1 MDITRFHA
9 TFFEESRENL
19 AAMEAGLLDM
29 ESGGGGGD
37 TIHVVFRAAH
47 SIKGG
52 SATFGFTA
60 IADLTHLL
68 ETLLDEA
75 RSGKRTLDGVAISA
89 LLGSVDALRMLLAAA
104 EHGDAIDQAM
114 LARARAELERL
125 LSGAGDAPTA
135 QTAPAAAKPA
145 ASAEPQGWSI
155 SFEPERSLFLS
166 GNDPLRMLREL
177 GQLGE
182 LKVAC
187 RDDALPPF
195 QELDPFEAWLAW
207 DLQLIGNVKRSA
219 IEDTFAWVEDQCT
232 LNIAPLSV
240 DAPAPAPA
248 AAEPEAPT
256 AKSAPAAAVAAAE
269 PAASGNPGASGGGA
283 RHDGVETTIRVA
295 VDKVDALINLVG
307 ELVITQAMLAQ
318 RSAELDPGLHEQL
331 LSGLGQLDRN
341 TRDLQEAVMSVRM
354 LPVDFAF
361 SRFPRMVRDIASRL
375 GKKVNLKT
383 SGEGTELDK
392 GVIEKIVDPLVH
404 LVRNA
409 IDHGLET
416 TEQRI
421 AAGKPEAGTVTL
433 SAAHQGGHIIIE
445 VRDDGRGLNRE
456 KILAKA
462 AERGIAVPENPT
474 DGQVWDLVF
483 APGFSTADALT
494 DLSGRGVGMD
504 VVRKNINAL
513 GGQVEI
519 RSRQGEGTTVSI
531 RLPLTMAILDGMTV
545 AVGGEVFILP
555 LNVVVESLQPAPDHI
570 KTVAGDSR
578 LLRVREDYVPLLDLA
593 DQYGLPPTRTDAQ
606 PIAVV
611 VESQGQR
618 LALEVDELLGQ
629 QQVVVKNLER
639 NYRRIAGVAG
649 ATILG
654 DGRVALI
661 VDVGSLST
669 KTQAAPATITEEY
682 LQGEMA
688 KVIELSKRVR
698 KVA

>member
-9 TFFEESRENL
+9 TFFEESRENI
-19 AAMEAGLLDM
+19 AAMEAGLLAL
-29 ESGGGGGD
+29 ESGGGGED

-68 ETLLDEA
+68 ETLLEEA
-75 RSGKRTLDGVAISA
+75 RSGRRQLDANAIGA

-104 EHGDAIDQAM
+104 EHGDALDQAM
-114 LARARAELERL
+114 LQQARAALDRILT
-125 LSGAGDAPTA
+125 GAADAKAAAPVQA
-135 QTAPAAAKPA
+135 APAAAAPEAKPI
-145 ASAEPQGWSI
+145 GWKI
-155 SFEPERSLFLS
+155 DFAPERSLFLS

-195 QELDPFEAWLAW
+195 TELDPFEAWLAW
-207 DLQLIGNVKRSA
+207 DLELVGEIKRSA
-219 IEDTFAWVEDQCT
+219 IEDTFAWVEDQCS
-232 LNIAPLSV
+232 LSIEPLMPAASAAAPAAVASAAPV
-240 DAPAPAPA
+240 AAAPPAPAPAPVSA
-248 AAEPEAPT
+248 SAP
-256 AKSAPAAAVAAAE
+256 APAVAPAAANAAE
-269 PAASGNPGASGGGA
+269 TTPVA
-283 RHDGVETTIRVA
+283 RHDAVETTIRVA

-318 RSAELDPGLHEQL
+318 RSAELDPSLHELL
-331 LSGLGQLDRN
+331 LSGLDQLDRN

-361 SRFPRMVRDIASRL
+361 SRFPRMVRDIATRL
-375 GKKVNLKT
+375 GKKVNLRT
-383 SGEGTELDK
+383 SGEATELDK

-421 AAGKPEAGTVTL
+421 AAGKPEAGTVSL
-433 SAAHQGGHIIIE
+433 SAVHQGGHIIIE
-445 VRDDGRGLNRE
+445 VGDDGRGLDRDR
-456 KILAKA
+456 ILAKA
-462 AERGIAVPENPT
+462 VERGIPLPENPT
-474 DGQVWDLVF
+474 DSQIWDLVF
-483 APGFSTADALT
+483 APGFSTAEALT

-504 VVRKNINAL
+504 VVRKNISAL

-519 RSRQGEGTTVSI
+519 RSRKGDGTTVSI

-545 AVGGEVFILP
+545 SVGGEVFILP
-555 LNVVVESLQPAPDHI
+555 LNMVIESLQPSLENI
-570 KTVAGDSR
+570 KTVAGNAR
-578 LLRVREDYVPLLDLA
+578 VLRVREDYLPLLDLA
-593 DQYGLPPTRTDAQ
+593 VQYGLPAARTDSQ

-639 NYRRIAGVAG
+639 NYRRIPGVAG

-661 VDVGSLST
+661 VDAGSLP
-669 KTQAAPATITEEY
+669 KAA
-682 LQGEMA
+682 
-688 KVIELSKRVR
+688 
-698 KVA
+698 